1 MKKTEWN
8 CSFEPDSCNGR
19 EVPIGK
25 EFQWNGCTFLVPAVY
40 VCEEGLIVDFC
51 IQTDR
56 EQYRVFLEKW
66 RDLFE
71 QEKSGGRIPAKEIAR
86 FEAENPLDRMFETS
100 VRVNGKPLRYKGGN
114 GMQWIP
120 RDLIPIMCDEI
131 DIKPFMV
138 HYGLSEDQ
146 VWQFR
151 RDLYFWDEEGVPEW
165 KTLEVT
171 LSQRPKMH
179 PSTEFAMP
187 EVGAYV
193 SIRNPL
199 DGGTHILTVT
209 EVRQEQIRHFIQEDL
224 LFPEHCQV
232 MGYTLEPEIP
242 KEVFF
247 LADTAE
253 PDQPKRVGS
262 KSVIGAAIG
271 VIVSN
276 REKPEG
282 RYASSSMHF
291 EPVKDVIWQAQFRAK
306 TVPDLTV
313 TLI

>member
-1 MKKTEWN
+1 MRKTEWN
-8 CSFEPDSCNGR
+8 SRFEPDSCDGR
-19 EVPIGK
+19 EVVVGK
-25 EFQWNGCTFLVPAVY
+25 SFPWNGCICHVPAVY
-40 VCEEGLIVDFC
+40 LCDEGLIVDFC
-51 IQTDR
+51 IQAER
-56 EQYRVFLEKW
+56 EKYRAFLAKW

-71 QEKSGGRIPAKEIAR
+71 RERNGGKIPAKDIAR

-120 RDLIPIMCDEI
+120 KDLIPIMCDEI
-131 DIKPFMV
+131 DIRPFML
-138 HYGLSEDQ
+138 HYGLAEDQ

-151 RDLYFWDEEGVPEW
+151 RDLYFWDAEGAPEL

-187 EVGAYV
+187 KVGECI
-193 SIRNPL
+193 SIQNPL
-199 DGGTHILTVT
+199 DGGTHILMVT

-224 LFPEHCQV
+224 LFPEHCHV
-232 MGYTLEPEIP
+232 IGYSLEPELP

-253 PDQPKRVGS
+253 PDQPKRIGS

-271 VIVSN
+271 AIVSSH
-276 REKPEG
+276 EKPEG
-282 RYASSSMHF
+282 RYAASSMHF

-306 TVPDLTV
+306 TVRDLTL